1 MAGCC
6 SGYVWCIEVSRKLEG
21 RSKVICSC
29 QMQEHEQLYQ
39 GGAGFS
45 VLSSAYDLSFGRYL
59 SSMPSVPFSNLLMT
73 MKLIGRH
80 SFGLARAIVQ
90 HRRAS

>member
-29 QMQEHEQLYQ
+29 QMQEHEQHKLNEI
-39 GGAGFS
+39 
-45 VLSSAYDLSFGRYL
+45 SFGRYL